1 MYETYSHAS
10 QCTNCSHVR
19 HCYHEK
25 DNWRMHRPSY
35 SIFSKCL
42 KTSKEKEELI
52 CWSRKLFLTIKGYQ
66 LIKYYMIPSKDIHK
80 IHVIIVLLVTSI
92 VWSSGL
98 QTASHLNTATNE
110 VGVIVSILPV
120 QNGIRKIIHL
130 FACFWDYNLIT
141 TFLHSLSSL

>member
-1 MYETYSHAS
+1 MKPTVMPHNVPTVVMSGTVTMRKITEG
-10 QCTNCSHVR
+10 CTGLLT
-19 HCYHEK
+19 
-25 DNWRMHRPSY
+25 
-35 SIFSKCL
+35 IFFSKCL

-52 CWSRKLFLTIKGYQ
+52 CWSRKLFLTVKGYQ
-66 LIKYYMIPSKDIHK
+66 VIKYYMIPSKDIHK

-98 QTASHLNTATNE
+98 QTASHLNTSTNE